1 MKRLEKER
9 GWAWEGSSGEGQG
22 QGNSQW
28 IRPEEQ
34 GCLAGCGKTQ
44 PSDGD
49 LAEKAVLRACAW
61 AVTPAAAFWSGGRGV
76 FGIWESL
83 SAGT

>member
-9 GWAWEGSSGEGQG
+9 EWAWEGSPGEGQG
-22 QGNSQW
+22 QGNSQR
-28 IRPEEQ
+28 IRPEGQ

-49 LAEKAVLRACAW
+49 LAEKAV
-61 AVTPAAAFWSGGRGV
+61 TPAAAFWSGGRGV
-76 FGIWESL
+76 FGI
-83 SAGT
+83 